1 MNGKKTAL
9 ITGAGSGI
17 GLALTRRL
25 LSDNWQV
32 IGLNRS
38 AFPAED
44 PILQEAAKERKLRE
58 YRADLADFRQ
68 LKQAL
73 DLVLA
78 QESRLDL
85 IFNNAGGSLPEIRYS
100 PQGRELHYE
109 LQTVAPYLIM
119 MELKELLERGE
130 HRKVVNTST
139 NAFAALNHFNARTLE
154 RPASFRKLFGSYA
167 ATKLALSLW
176 TREAGPQLFAQAGI
190 TVLSVDPG
198 GNNTVNPKNQ
208 AGLPF
213 LLRPVMKL
221 LFPGPSKGAG
231 LLYDA
236 ALGQQDGVPSGAYLT
251 KSRPSKLKFVE
262 QGAEVLARV
271 DEIYRK
277 EYIGEG
283 NTNPYHK

>member
-25 LSDNWQV
+25 LNENWQV
-32 IGLNRS
+32 VGLNRS

-44 PILQEAAKERKLRE
+44 PIVQEAAMERRLRE

-73 DLVLA
+73 ELILA

-119 MELKELLERGE
+119 MELKGLLERGE

-139 NAFAALNHFNARTLE
+139 NAFASLTTFNASTLE
-154 RPASFRKLFGSYA
+154 QPTSFRKLFGPYA

-176 TREAGPQLFAQAGI
+176 TREAGPQLFAQEGI

-198 GNNTVNPKNQ
+198 GNNTINPKNR

-221 LFPGPSKGAG
+221 LFPDPSKGAG

-236 ALGQQDGVPSGAYLT
+236 ALGRQGDVPSGGYLT
-251 KSRPSKLKFVE
+251 KGRPSKLKFAE

-271 DEIYRK
+271 DEIYR
-277 EYIGEG
+277 EDYQRGF
-283 NTNPYHK
+283 

>member
-1 MNGKKTAL
+1 MNGTKTAL

-25 LSDNWQV
+25 LSENWQV
-32 IGLNRS
+32 VGLNRS

-44 PILQEAAKERKLRE
+44 PILQVAARERRLRE

-73 DLVLA
+73 ELILA

-85 IFNNAGGSLPEIRYS
+85 MFNNAGGSLPEIRYS

-119 MELKELLERGE
+119 MELKGLLERGE

-139 NAFAALNHFNARTLE
+139 NAFAGLNHFNSRTLE
-154 RPASFRKLFGSYA
+154 RPDSFRKLFGPYA

-176 TREAGPQLFAQAGI
+176 TQEAGPPLFAQDGI

-198 GNNTVNPKNQ
+198 GNNTINPKNR

-221 LFPGPSKGAG
+221 LFPAPSKGAG

-236 ALGQQDGVPSGAYLT
+236 ALGRQDSVSSGSYLT
-251 KSRPSKLKFVE
+251 KGKPSPLKFAE

-277 EYIGEG
+277 EYKLSLFPGSG
-283 NTNPYHK
+283 